1 MLGAQRHAPVGDTL
15 SRYGR
20 GGDPRAWLGCRGC
33 EEEKGGSER
42 RQPPAVHFYRGLCRD
57 LARTRRF
64 ALFIAIYVGELNK
77 AALRALRRG
86 SE

>member
-20 GGDPRAWLGCRGC
+20 GGDPRARLGCRGC
-33 EEEKGGSER
+33 DEEKGGSER
-42 RQPPAVHFYRGLCRD
+42 RQPPAMHFYQGLCRD

-77 AALRALRRG
+77 AALRALRCG